1 MRTIL
6 SLLRNLKGQSFVE
19 LTLLLPF
26 LLALVGGASDL
37 GLAFFAD
44 HIAQNAA
51 REGARRAATL
61 QTNPCTG
68 TPNGKTTAET
78 KVRISPLF
86 NSFTATCSGPTVNP
100 NTGQK
105 EVTVSVSGPYSFSF
119 LRLMGFRTPLTITR
133 SATMRYEWP

>member
-1 MRTIL
+1 MHWIVF
-6 SLLRNLKGQSFVE
+6 LLRKSTGQSFVE

-37 GLAFFAD
+37 GLALFAD
-44 HIAQNAA
+44 HITQNAA
-51 REGARRAATL
+51 RERARRAATL
-61 QTNPCTG
+61 QTNPCTR

-86 NSFTATCSGPTVNP
+86 NSFTATLSGPTVNP

-105 EVTVSVSGPYSFSF
+105 EV
-119 LRLMGFRTPLTITR
+119 
-133 SATMRYEWP
+133 

>member
-1 MRTIL
+1 MHWIVF
-6 SLLRNLKGQSFVE
+6 LLRKSTGQSFVE

-26 LLALVGGASDL
+26 LLVLVGGASDM
-37 GLAFFAD
+37 GLALFAD

-68 TPNGKTTAET
+68 TPNGKTTAEA
-78 KVRISPLF
+78 KVRITPLF

-105 EVTVSVSGPYSFSF
+105 EVTVSISGPYSFSF
-119 LRLMGFRTPLTITR
+119 LRLIGFRTPLTITR